1 LLIFATNNNPVSVR
15 AKAVGTFPFL
25 PKRNKNTNIVINVQN
40 TILRNM
46 EYSLIAN
53 SGIQFYKTDVEID
66 LNSVSRHMFHE
77 WFDEDLVETNLEF
90 VYQLQESM
98 KVVRLS
104 ELEDCNFIN
113 KDGKLIVSEEE
124 ILSNPNLEILYEGDI
139 NEADDIFSMK
149 LSDKRCKIDKM
160 LNQWLPLPMFEL
172 DFLGDY
178 KAGPYNWCRCKIVT
192 DSEPENGIIKAT
204 VLFAFDT
211 RALYEEPDEYA
222 ECPTFVSDTEKSKR
236 FKLCDRVSRLLDF
249 CSGKNSWVRGYLMN
263 LVHGVT
269 EIEDIRIDS
278 KEREYKYAFLSTY
291 LLILE
296 YLSKNLDLPDFRL
309 VRDRDVNNI
318 GVEMIIDIGNS
329 RTAAIL
335 FEDGDFTRVKPLRLQ
350 NFTFPIKDGKL
361 NRNEDTFDM
370 RLAFQKVS
378 FGEHT
383 MAGSNQFVWPSIVRL
398 GSEAE
403 YLTHETTNLAEGD
416 EILSTYSSPKRYL
429 WDKKARREE
438 WRCVRTSSDG
448 RNEEPLIEGISNFF
462 SDNGEIDKDGFGFGL
477 HYSRKT
483 LMTLAFME
491 IVSQAIVQING
502 YEYREFNG
510 KLTTPRR
517 IDKIIL
523 TCPTAMSKNEQLSLH
538 GSLKDALFV
547 LNQFNSNID
556 NSTNPMDIK
565 VVPDLK
571 KNVDDNPQW
580 IFDEATCS
588 QFVYLYGQFCDRY
601 LNCSKEFFNLYG
613 KKRQSESGEM
623 KDSIVIGSLDIG
635 AGTSDIMVCKYEY
648 NEQNNSRLKPLPI
661 FWDSFDF
668 AGDDMLRV
676 LISNVLLQGTNGI
689 MEKKLREIGVEEIDI
704 RRKLYQFF
712 GEDNAQLS
720 FRDRILR
727 RDFNLQVLV
736 PIMYH
741 YLQLLSED
749 IVYREVSFD
758 EIFKDNMPSESVLEK
773 FNEKFGFAL
782 NDVRWVYDSEIM
794 SQNIER
800 TMNSMLENV
809 ATVMYAYGC
818 DIVLLSGRPTSL
830 KPIKDIFL
838 KYFAVSPNRLIVLN
852 KFRIGTWYPFS
863 DEYGYLS
870 NSKSVVPV
878 GAMIGHL
885 ASSAGGFN
893 NFSLDLS
900 ELGKRL
906 KPTTEYFIVKDALVN
921 SNKSFITPKKGRGD
935 VTANSFPL
943 YIGSCQ
949 FDVKQY
955 PVRPFYVLEINKDGI
970 ADRYL
975 RKYDAQGQKLTD
987 SNLQYLV
994 RSYSDSLMEKAPLT
1008 FTLSRDDYQ
1017 ENKEVLTIDAVK
1029 GATDDSLN
1037 TSDFILSVQS
1047 LNDPEC
1053 YWLDSGAFNINIKSN

>member
-1 LLIFATNNNPVSVR
+1 MFDKFSLYSHENLTSN
-15 AKAVGTFPFL
+15 
-25 PKRNKNTNIVINVQN
+25 
-40 TILRNM
+40 NM

-53 SGIQFYKTDVEID
+53 SGIQFYKTDIAIN
-66 LNSVSRHMFHE
+66 LNSMSKHLFHE
-77 WFDEDLVETNLEF
+77 WFDEELVETNLEF
-90 VYQLQESM
+90 AYQLPESM

-104 ELEDCNFIN
+104 ELEECHFIS
-113 KDGKLIVSEEE
+113 KDGRLIVSEEE
-124 ILSNPNLEILYEGDI
+124 VLSNPNLEILFDGDI
-139 NEADDIFSMK
+139 HDAEDIFSMK

-160 LNQWLPLPMFEL
+160 LGQWLPLPMFEL
-172 DFLGDY
+172 DFLGDF
-178 KAGPYNWCRCKIVT
+178 KAGPYNWCRCKIIPKEE
-192 DSEPENGIIKAT
+192 EPQNGIIEAD

-211 RALYEEPDEYA
+211 RALYEEVDEYA
-222 ECPTFVSDTEKSKR
+222 ECPVFVSDTEKSKR

-249 CSGKNSWVRGYLMN
+249 CSGKNSWIRGYLMN

-291 LLILE
+291 LLIIE
-296 YLSKNLDLPDFRL
+296 YLSKHLALPDFRL
-309 VRDRDVNNI
+309 VRDRDVSNI

-350 NFTFPIKDGKL
+350 NFTFPIKDGEL
-361 NRNEDTFDM
+361 NRKEDTFDM

-429 WDKKARREE
+429 WDRKARREE
-438 WRCVRTSSDG
+438 WRCVRTSAEG
-448 RNEEPLIEGISNFF
+448 RNEEPLIEGISNYF

-491 IVSQAIVQING
+491 ILSQAKVQING

-510 KLTTPRR
+510 KITTPRR

-547 LNQFNSNID
+547 LNKFSSNID
-556 NSTNPMDIK
+556 HTSTPIDIK
-565 VVPDLK
+565 VVPELK
-571 KNVDDNPQW
+571 KNTDDTPQW

-588 QFVYLYGQFCDRY
+588 QFVYLYGQFCHTY
-601 LNCSKEFFNLYG
+601 LNSSQEFFNLYG
-613 KKRQSESGEM
+613 RKRQSEDGEM
-623 KDSIVIGSLDIG
+623 KDSLVIGSLDIG

-648 NEQNNSRLKPLPI
+648 NPHNTSRLKPLPV

-668 AGDDMLRV
+668 AGDDMLHV
-676 LISNVLLQGTNGI
+676 LISNALLQGTNGI
-689 MEKKLREIGVEEIDI
+689 MERKLRETGVEETDI

-736 PIMYH
+736 PVMYH
-741 YLQLLSED
+741 FLQLLSED
-749 IVYREVSFD
+749 VMYREVPFQT
-758 EIFKDNMPSESVLEK
+758 IFQENMPSEYVLDK
-773 FNEKFGFAL
+773 FSQKFGFQL
-782 NDVRWVYDSEIM
+782 SDIRWIYDSEVMTRI
-794 SQNIER
+794 IER
-800 TMNSMLENV
+800 TMTPMLENA
-809 ATVMYAYGC
+809 ATVMYAHGC
-818 DIVLLSGRPTSL
+818 DIVLLSGRPASL
-830 KPIKDIFL
+830 RPIKDIFL
-838 KYFAVSPNRLIVLN
+838 KYFAVSPHRLIVLN

-893 NFSLDLS
+893 NFSLDLT

-906 KPTTEYFIVKDALVN
+906 KPTTEYFIVKDVLVS
-921 SNKSFITPKKGRGD
+921 SNKSFITPRQNTGEI
-935 VTANSFPL
+935 TANSFPL

-949 FDVKQY
+949 FDVRHY
-955 PVRPFYVLEINKDGI
+955 PVRPFYVLDINKDSI
-970 ADRYL
+970 ADRFL

-994 RSYSDSLMEKAPLT
+994 REYSDSIMSKAPLT
-1008 FTLSRDDYQ
+1008 FTLTRDDYE
-1017 ENKEVLTIDAVK
+1017 ENKEILTIDSVR
-1029 GATDDSLN
+1029 GTDGEDLN
-1037 TSDFILSVQS
+1037 TGDFLLSVQS

-1053 YWLDSGAFNINIKSN
+1053 YWLDSGVFNINIKSN